1 MDNMNEPE
9 NQGHPDPGFRSLENK
24 VSTLERQ
31 IAEQQDR
38 LRDYEKSLV
47 ERIADVDD
55 DRRTTASRLQRA
67 WRYPYARTWRADNN
81 MRIEAGQPDPAAALA
96 LPAGRR
102 PV

>member
-9 NQGHPDPGFRSLENK
+9 NQGHLNPRFRSLENK

-31 IAEQQDR
+31 IAEHQDR

-67 WRYPYARTWRADNN
+67 WD
-81 MRIEAGQPDPAAALA
+81 
-96 LPAGRR
+96 
-102 PV
+102 